1 MRYKCSGYRLGK
13 CGNRRI
19 IETITNYRFETHAH
33 VANEVFF
40 GELGRDRE
48 ERKVLV
54 HFFQC

>member
-48 ERKVLV
+48 ERER
-54 HFFQC
+54 F